1 MSNNFLTLL
10 QKQQELRNIL
20 SRNLNEGA
28 ATRTHQLIANLHR
41 NHPYSHNA
49 NLIREARRR
58 LNNYNLARNSNS
70 NSGSNSNNNVA
81 RRLNFNNVVNN
92 NMNLHGLYINTHR
105 VKLPANRPVDPIS
118 FHKFKKGD
126 AATRI
131 SQNGRNVYF
140 RTKAFNNWFG
150 PNWKTM
156 HPNSNAKISNKKHPL
171 TRSFILRRNVSRVK
185 FI

>member
-1 MSNNFLTLL
+1 MNANTFQKELELQAILHQPLNNARANRLL
-10 QKQQELRNIL
+10 QLIQNLRQRPNHIPHL
-20 SRNLNEGA
+20 LHAARHTLNF
-28 ATRTHQLIANLHR
+28 
-41 NHPYSHNA
+41 
-49 NLIREARRR
+49 
-58 LNNYNLARNSNS
+58 YNLQRAMNGSSSNS

-92 NMNLHGLYINTHR
+92 KMNLHGLYINTNR

-118 FHKFKKGD
+118 LHKFKKGD

-131 SQNGRNVYF
+131 RQNGRNVYF

-171 TRSFILRRNVSRVK
+171 TRAFILRRNVSRVK